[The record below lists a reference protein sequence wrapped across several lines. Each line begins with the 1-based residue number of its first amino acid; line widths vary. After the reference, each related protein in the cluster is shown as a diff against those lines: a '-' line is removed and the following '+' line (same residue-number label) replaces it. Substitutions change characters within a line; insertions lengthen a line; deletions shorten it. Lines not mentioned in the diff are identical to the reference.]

1 MVAGKVHTGDTH
13 TDFQLLVQETA
24 TDGTNSAYDLSG
36 ASWIQMVFIDP
47 SGTETTVTALI
58 LNAPGTNGIIR
69 YVNSTPSPTISTTG
83 LWKYRAKI
91 GISGGG
97 AFQSNNAT
105 FEVLG

>member
-1 MVAGKVHTGDTH
+1 M
-13 TDFQLLVQETA
+13 VQETA

-36 ASWIQMVFIDP
+36 ASSIQMVFTDP

-69 YVNSTPSPTISTTG
+69 YINSTPNPTISSSG

>member
-1 MVAGKVHTGDTH
+1 MAVGKVHTGDTH

-24 TDGTNSAYDLSG
+24 VDGTNSAFDLG
-36 ASWIQMVFIDP
+36 DASTIQMVFTDP

-69 YVNSTPSPTISTTG
+69 YINSTPSPTISTAG

-91 GISGGG
+91 TLTAGGV
-97 AFQSNNAT
+97 FQSNNAT

>member
-1 MVAGKVHTGDTH
+1 MAVGKVHTGDTH

-24 TDGTNSAYDLSG
+24 VDGTNSAFDLG
-36 ASWIQMVFIDP
+36 DASTIQITFTDP

-69 YVNSTPSPTISTTG
+69 YINSTPSPAISTTG

-91 GISGGG
+91 GITGGR
-97 AFQSNNAT
+97 AFQSNHAT

>member
-13 TDFQLLVQETA
+13 TDFQLLVQETGV
-24 TDGTNSAYDLSG
+24 DGSNTAYDLAG
-36 ASWIQMVFIDP
+36 ASSIQMVFTDP
-47 SGTETTVTALI
+47 SDTETTVTALI
-58 LNAPGTNGIIR
+58 LNAPGSNGIIR
-69 YVNSTPSPTISTTG
+69 YINSTPSPAISTTG

>member
-1 MVAGKVHTGDTH
+1 MAVGKVHTGDTH

-24 TDGTNSAYDLSG
+24 VDGTNSAFDLG
-36 ASWIQMVFIDP
+36 DASTIQMVFTDP

-69 YVNSTPSPTISTTG
+69 YINSTPSPTISTTG

-91 GISGGG
+91 TLTAGGV
-97 AFQSNNAT
+97 FQSNNAT

>member
-24 TDGTNSAYDLSG
+24 TDGTNSAYDLAD
-36 ASWIQMVFIDP
+36 ASTIQMVFIDP

-69 YVNSTPSPTISTTG
+69 YINSTPSPAISTAG

-97 AFQSNNAT
+97 TFQSNSAT

>member
-1 MVAGKVHTGDTH
+1 MAVGKVHTGDTH

-24 TDGTNSAYDLSG
+24 VDGTNSAFDLG
-36 ASWIQMVFIDP
+36 DASTIQMVFTDP
-47 SGTETTVTALI
+47 SETETTVTALI

-69 YVNSTPSPTISTTG
+69 YINSTPSPAISTTG

-91 GISGGG
+91 GITGGG

>member
-1 MVAGKVHTGDTH
+1 MATGKVHTGDTH
-13 TDFQLLVQETA
+13 TDFQLLVQETG
-24 TDGTNSAYDLSG
+24 TDGSNTAYDLAD
-36 ASWIQMVFIDP
+36 ASTIQMVFIDP

-69 YVNSTPSPTISTTG
+69 YINSTPNPTISTAG

-91 GISGGG
+91 GITGGG
-97 AFQSNNAT
+97 AFQSNSAT

>member
-1 MVAGKVHTGDTH
+1 MVVGKVHTGDTH
-13 TDFQLLVQETA
+13 TDFQLLVQETDA
-24 TDGTNSAYDLSG
+24 AGSNSAFDLAN
-36 ASWIQMVFIDP
+36 ASSIQMVFTAP

-69 YVNSTPSPTISTTG
+69 YINSTPNPAISTSG

-105 FEVLG
+105 FEVHG